1 MITQEDFK
9 KLAQR
14 EERICVSIYLPT
26 SRAGNPEPDRIR
38 FKNMLAKAEDQLQ
51 KVGSLSE
58 REAKGF
64 LRSASDLLDKEQFW
78 AQQSDGLAV
87 FIGPD
92 FFRYENCP
100 VDFTERVHVGRHYY
114 LSPLTPLVNGDDRFY
129 LLTLSQQSLRFFE
142 VDRYGI
148 TPIELNEKVP
158 ANMEEALQLDNPDA
172 QVQHHSGQGGN
183 SRAVFHGHGEG
194 KDTEKAYLK
203 EYFDRVSKGVDD
215 MLCDEEAPLLLAGVD
230 RLIPIYR
237 EASNY
242 KHIVADKHIGGNVEK
257 DDPALLHEKAW
268 MRMTDFFDQQ
278 RHRDKQLFE
287 SNLAEDE
294 ASFSLPNIVPAALN
308 GRVEA
313 LFVARDAKGTYGRY
327 NQEENKV
334 ELVEEQTLDTRDL
347 IDWAATAAFLN
358 GARVYRSERTE
369 LPRPTANLAA
379 IYRYNY

>member
-14 EERICVSIYLPT
+14 EEDICVSIYIPT
-26 SRAGNPEPDRIR
+26 SRAGDPEPDRIR
-38 FKNMLAKAEDQLQ
+38 FKNALAKAEKQLQ
-51 KVGSLSE
+51 QLGSLAE
-58 REAKGF
+58 REAEGL
-64 LRSASDLLDKEQFW
+64 LRPASDLLGEEEFW

-92 FFRYENCP
+92 FFHHEACP
-100 VDFTERVHVGRHYY
+100 VDFIERVHVGRHYY
-114 LSPLTPLVNGDDRFY
+114 LSPLTPLLNGDDRFY
-129 LLTLSQQSLRFFE
+129 LLTLSQKSLRFFE

-148 TPIELNEKVP
+148 TPIELNDKVP
-158 ANMEEALQLDNPDA
+158 ANMEKALMLDIPDA
-172 QVQHHSGQGGN
+172 QVQQHSGQGGFVRN
-183 SRAVFHGHGEG
+183 IFHGKGG
-194 KDTEKAYLK
+194 LSEKENAYLK
-203 EYFDRVSKGVDD
+203 EYFDRVSDGIDD

-230 RLIPIYR
+230 KLIPIYR
-237 EASNY
+237 EASSY
-242 KHIVADKHIGGNVEK
+242 KYIVTDKHIGGNVEE

-268 MRMTDFFDQQ
+268 LRMSDFFDQQ
-278 RHRDKQLFE
+278 RRRDKQLFE

-327 NQEENKV
+327 NEKENKV

-347 IDWAATAAFLN
+347 ADWAATAAFLN
-358 GARVYRSERTE
+358 GARVYCNERTE
-369 LPRPTANLAA
+369 LPRPTADLAA